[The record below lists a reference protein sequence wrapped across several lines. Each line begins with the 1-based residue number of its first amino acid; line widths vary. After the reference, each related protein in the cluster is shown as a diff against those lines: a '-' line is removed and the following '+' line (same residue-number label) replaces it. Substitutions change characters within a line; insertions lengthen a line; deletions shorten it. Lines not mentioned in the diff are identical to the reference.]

1 MIYSA
6 CLAAIV
12 TGWFKEA
19 DHAATGVELLQFR
32 QRVPPAA
39 GAAGRYPTDNKH
51 PI

>member
-32 QRVPPAA
+32 QRVAA
-39 GAAGRYPTDNKH
+39 AAAGRYPTDNKH

>member
-12 TGWFKEA
+12 TGQLKEA

-32 QRVPPAA
+32 QRVAA
-39 GAAGRYPTDNKH
+39 AAGRYPTDNKH

>member
-32 QRVPPAA
+32 QRVAA
-39 GAAGRYPTDNKH
+39 AERDPTDNKH

>member
-19 DHAATGVELLQFR
+19 DHATGVELLQFR
-32 QRVPPAA
+32 QRVA
-39 GAAGRYPTDNKH
+39 AAGRDPTDNKH